1 MNDGDNERNDSRE
14 SKQESTVSNRSPLQ
28 EGIDYYDEDGLMV
41 FTAHFLLARG
51 YCCESGCRHCP
62 YGYKADRTQGKAKKT

>member
-1 MNDGDNERNDSRE
+1 MNDRNNERDDSRE
-14 SKQESTVSNRSPLQ
+14 SKESTLSNRSPLE
-28 EGIDYYDEDGLMV
+28 EGIDYYWEDGLMV

-62 YGYKADRTQGKAKKT
+62 YGYKAEQLQKTSKKS